1 MEKLKQSK
9 LIVKRLHQM
18 QEQFDAMVLDN
29 AEERLSQ
36 EEQVKRLFLAL
47 IVEVGELANEEKS
60 FKFWK
65 KKKERDREKILMEYS
80 DGYHFILSIGNNLGH
95 TATYEYFKTRQKKD
109 LIELFL
115 DVFSA
120 IQILYYS
127 RKQKNGLTESCYKL
141 LYTSYL
147 ELGERLGFNSDDVIN
162 AYEEKNR
169 INIQRQKEGY

>member
-1 MEKLKQSK
+1 MKSSK

-18 QEQFDAMVLDN
+18 QHDFDRMIYETM
-29 AEERLSQ
+29 EERLD
-36 EEQVKRLFLAL
+36 EGERVKRLFLAL
-47 IVEVGELANEEKS
+47 IVEVAELANEEKS

-65 KKKERDREKILMEYS
+65 KKKERDRNKILMEYS
-80 DGYHFILSIGNNLGH
+80 DGYHFILSLGNHLGH
-95 TATYEYFKTRQKKD
+95 SATYEYHKSRQKKD

-127 RKQKNGLTESCYKL
+127 QKQTNGLTESCYKL

-147 ELGERLGFNSDDVIN
+147 ELGERLGFTADDVIN